1 MMKFL
6 NTDDAYGLVHKTLHW
21 LIAVLIIGLL
31 PVGLGMTQLENS
43 PFKLEVFAMHKS
55 FGLVVFFLGVIRI
68 LWRFFSIRP
77 DHLETHK
84 GWEVNLA
91 SAAHF
96 WLYVC
101 IIGMPLTGWLMS
113 SAAEFPV
120 PFFGYQMPHLLG
132 KDPAL
137 AQTFE
142 RAHGIL
148 GYTLLVVLALH
159 AAGALKHH
167 LIDKDVTLKRMT
179 WPKAGWGIV
188 IAIVL
193 YMGISY
199 GLSAGNILGIGKN
212 SVRSGAEIAVAKP
225 VPRAPTDTSNLSE
238 YEWAIEKDQSRLSF
252 RTTLYGSEFEGTFSD
267 FGGKIIF
274 NPDDLS
280 SSSADIT
287 INMKQAATGDFDRD
301 ANLQYGEWFDSENY
315 PEARFQTIQFEQMEE
330 GRYLAI
336 GNLTI
341 RGVTLPVSL
350 PFTLLIE
357 GDTAK
362 MEGEALL
369 NRLDYG
375 IGKGQWE
382 DEKSVGHAVK
392 VKIQLI
398 AIR

>member
-1 MMKFL
+1 MKFL
-6 NTDDAYGLVHKTLHW
+6 NSEEGYGLVHKALHW
-21 LIAVLIIGLL
+21 IIAVLIIGLI

-68 LWRFFSIRP
+68 LWRFFSVTP
-77 DHLETHK
+77 DHIETHK
-84 GWEVNLA
+84 PWEISLA

-120 PFFGYQMPHLLG
+120 PFFGYQMPHLMG
-132 KDPAL
+132 KDPAM
-137 AQTFE
+137 AETFE

-148 GYTLLVVLALH
+148 AYTLLVVLGLH
-159 AAGALKHH
+159 VAGALKHH
-167 LIDKDVTLKRMT
+167 MIDKDETLKRMS
-179 WPKAGWGIV
+179 WGKAGRGLV
-188 IAIVL
+188 LAIVL
-193 YMGISY
+193 YLGVSY
-199 GLSAGNILGIGKN
+199 GLSAGNILGIGK
-212 SVRSGAEIAVAKP
+212 GTDGPAAEMPVAQP

-238 YEWAIEKDQSRLSF
+238 HEWAIEKNQSRLSF
-252 RTTLYGSEFEGTFSD
+252 RTTLYGAEFEGTFSD
-267 FGGKIIF
+267 FDGKIF
-274 NPDDLS
+274 FDPENLE

-315 PEARFQTIQFEQMEE
+315 PESRFQTIQFEEMGE
-330 GRYLAI
+330 GRYLAV

-362 MEGEALL
+362 MEGEATL

-382 DEKSVGHAVK
+382 DEKSVGHSVK
-392 VKIQLI
+392 VNIQLV
-398 AIR
+398 AVR